1 MTMEQHKVT
10 GLVAHRLRVECTAE
24 TAIVLPLVRGPVLR
38 GALVGALLADFCPVR
53 GGEGCGSPEL
63 AAACPVCTL
72 LASGEEGQG
81 AESTRAGRDD
91 GRHGVDAP
99 RPFTVEPPLG
109 GNGAV
114 APGDPLSFGL
124 TLFGDSVGLFPYL
137 LAGIAR
143 MGQAGIGDRHAA
155 PGRFRPR
162 EVWAIDPLQGVQQRL
177 MSDLEETMAMPTLP
191 ITHAAVLE
199 RAARLP
205 TDAVALELLTPL
217 RLVTEGR
224 LVHRLTF
231 QALLRRLLRR
241 LDQLSMITTAQG
253 LDIPFSQLIEA
264 AGAVRVVND
273 ETRWLDAS
281 SHSSR
286 TGRTTP
292 IGGLV
297 GRVVFSGDL
306 APFLPWLVWGEIIHV
321 GKDATKGNGWYRL
334 SRARAR

>member
-1 MTMEQHKVT
+1 MMELNRVT
-10 GLVAHRLRVECTAE
+10 GLVAHRLWVECTAE

-38 GALVGALLADFCPVR
+38 GALVGALLADFCLVR
-53 GGEGCGSPEL
+53 GGEGCGSLEL
-63 AAACPVCTL
+63 AAACPACAL
-72 LASGEEGQG
+72 LASAEDSVDQGQ
-81 AESTRAGRDD
+81 S
-91 GRHGVDAP
+91 HGVDGP
-99 RPFTVEPPLG
+99 RPFTIEPPLG
-109 GNGAV
+109 GNGTF
-114 APGDPLSFGL
+114 APGDPLPFGL

-143 MGQAGIGDRHAA
+143 MGQAGMGDRRAA
-155 PGRFRPR
+155 PGRFRLR
-162 EVWAIDPLQGVQQRL
+162 EVWAIDPLQGAQQRL
-177 MSDLEETMAMPTLP
+177 MSDLEETMAMPDLP
-191 ITHAAVLE
+191 ITHTAVLE

-205 TDAVALELLTPL
+205 GDAVALELLTPL
-217 RLVTEGR
+217 RLVTEGK

-241 LDQLSMITTAQG
+241 LDQLSLATTGQG
-253 LDIPFSQLIEA
+253 LDVPFSQLIEA
-264 AGAVRVVND
+264 AGVVRVVND

-297 GRVVFSGDL
+297 GHVVFAGDL
-306 APFLPWLVWGEIIHV
+306 APFLPWLVWGEVAHV

-334 SRARAR
+334 SRAGSG